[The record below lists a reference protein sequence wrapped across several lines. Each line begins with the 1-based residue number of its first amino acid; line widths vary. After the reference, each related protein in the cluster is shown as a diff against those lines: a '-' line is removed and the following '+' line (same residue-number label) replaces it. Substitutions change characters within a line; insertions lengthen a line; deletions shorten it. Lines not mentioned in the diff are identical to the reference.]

1 MHLYK
6 DLGDIP
12 IYNFDIIN
20 RTQDYKYLVVGYD
33 GYNDVKVPK
42 EANERWQEMRN
53 EWVKLLDDNT
63 ISYYYEL
70 ILDVAYL
77 KTRYDVVNKLL
88 YIIWSRDMDEET
100 LDAYIG
106 ALREWRYIWNKKATK
121 NKEIKRLLNIH
132 KASENKIS
140 LKEDELNEMQKKHDL
155 NDSPMTLEKQAVT
168 LEQVLGKNRIDVRT
182 TSARTWIEYGKLS
195 TEISEQRRKSMKK

>member
-20 RTQDYKYLVVGYD
+20 RTQDYKYLVVGYN
-33 GYNDVKVPK
+33 GYDDVKIPK
-42 EANERWQEMRN
+42 EANEKWQSMRN

-77 KTRYDVVNKLL
+77 ETRYEVVKKLL
-88 YIIWSRDMDEET
+88 FIIWERDMDEDT

-106 ALREWRYIWNKKATK
+106 ALREWKYIWNKKAKK
-121 NKEIKRLLNIH
+121 NKEIKRLLEQH
-132 KASENKIS
+132 KASENKLNLKKDE
-140 LKEDELNEMQKKHDL
+140 LKELQQKHDIE
-155 NDSPMTLEKQAVT
+155 DTPMTLEKQAVT

-195 TEISEQRRKSMKK
+195 TEISEQRRKSMMK